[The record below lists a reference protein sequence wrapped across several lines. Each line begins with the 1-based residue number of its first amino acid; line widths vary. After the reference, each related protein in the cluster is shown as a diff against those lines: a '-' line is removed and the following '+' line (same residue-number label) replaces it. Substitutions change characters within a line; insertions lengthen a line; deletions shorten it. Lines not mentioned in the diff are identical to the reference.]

1 MLIPL
6 AAMSQGKLYKQY
18 ASRNDLTVAQV
29 SGFKL
34 NDSVRVDV
42 VLVVADNDEA
52 WNRLKRELDIV
63 EKEGT
68 SSWLGELNQ
77 PSKRVRWNGK
87 PLLRVVASHSRRTVA
102 FYCLNNEMQYDALLD
117 YQINKIEKHK

>member
-77 PSKRVRWNGK
+77 PSKRVRWNRK

-102 FYCLNNEMQYDALLD
+102 FYCLYNEMQYDALLD